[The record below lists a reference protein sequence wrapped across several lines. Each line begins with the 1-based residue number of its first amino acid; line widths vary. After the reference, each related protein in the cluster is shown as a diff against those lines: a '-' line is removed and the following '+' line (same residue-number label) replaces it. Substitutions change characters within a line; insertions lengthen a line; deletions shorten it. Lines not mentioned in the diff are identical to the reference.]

1 MEKFKENF
9 VKVRSGNYFIIICV
23 LFLTVWYGLKYIFN
37 LEFLNSENLNVI
49 LSVEATLATSLLLD
63 QSMKQAEADRE
74 ILEEILQEE
83 QQISELQEDI
93 FEDLNERDN
102 PKPRPPS

>member
-1 MEKFKENF
+1 MEKFKETF
-9 VKVRSGNYFIIICV
+9 VRIRSGNYFLIICA
-23 LFLTVWYGLKYIFN
+23 LFLTLWYGLKFIFH
-37 LEFLNSENLNVI
+37 LEFLTNDTLNVI

-93 FEDLNERDN
+93 FEDLTERDN
-102 PKPRPPS
+102 PKLRPPS